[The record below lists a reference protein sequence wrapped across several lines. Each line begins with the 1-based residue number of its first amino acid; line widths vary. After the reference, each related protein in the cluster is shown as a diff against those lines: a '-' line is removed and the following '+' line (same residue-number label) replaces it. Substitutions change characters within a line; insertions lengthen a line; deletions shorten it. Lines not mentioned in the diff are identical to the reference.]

1 MYKIFAFLSALIVIN
16 ECINILEAL
25 NRNMIICS
33 KNHDHNDIICKDE
46 NDIVLSTLQEQE
58 NIGSYLN
65 DYLNK
70 MEYYIESSNLWIG
83 IRAKLSHKTLTL
95 DLKQNKKPKVTTKD
109 KYMFNSAITVKRV
122 EGVNG
127 TLKISL
133 GRTVIIRELFDKFTI
148 TSERNTNKPYILKYN
163 CRNLKNPIQ
172 NMMICRKYNN
182 ASSNVW
188 IGIRLR
194 YGKLIINLIQDKK
207 PIVTVKSVYMFN
219 TVMQVKRLEGL
230 NGTLS
235 ISIGRK
241 TVQEPIFGNIIITS
255 ERGTDKRHYVLQHN
269 GYYLEDSVIHHDL
282 RNPNRYLEGS
292 NKRFILKLEQ
302 DEKPNA
308 AIIKRRELVN
318 GALVILRD
326 SETLRQQVF
335 GYIEIT
341 TFTVHMVIC
350 RRGLTSIYKCENENG
365 DIIYTTEENAEKVI
379 NEYLN
384 NTDHRIRTLNL
395 LIGITLG
402 NENVTLALDQD
413 ENLKNAGHWWNS
425 DVTVKRL
432 ENINGVLIMSTGN
445 KIYYEPVL
453 GFIDLISSNKQA
465 KYLFHLQQ
473 YVRNVMICRKH
484 DNFTFICD
492 KDNGHVISTTLGLAN
507 KNLSLNIEQDHLPVV
522 KDLEE
527 KLFDSVL
534 LIKRLECMSG
544 TLTISIGHKTFRE
557 RVFGIVNISSPI
569 IDAKPYSLQYY
580 GSNIL

>member
-1 MYKIFAFLSALIVIN
+1 
-16 ECINILEAL
+16 
-25 NRNMIICS
+25 
-33 KNHDHNDIICKDE
+33 
-46 NDIVLSTLQEQE
+46 
-58 NIGSYLN
+58 
-65 DYLNK
+65 
-70 MEYYIESSNLWIG
+70 
-83 IRAKLSHKTLTL
+83 
-95 DLKQNKKPKVTTKD
+95 
-109 KYMFNSAITVKRV
+109 
-122 EGVNG
+122 
-127 TLKISL
+127 
-133 GRTVIIRELFDKFTI
+133 
-148 TSERNTNKPYILKYN
+148 
-163 CRNLKNPIQ
+163 
-172 NMMICRKYNN
+172 
-182 ASSNVW
+182 
-188 IGIRLR
+188 
-194 YGKLIINLIQDKK
+194 
-207 PIVTVKSVYMFN
+207 MFN

-492 KDNGHVISTTLGLAN
+492 KDNGHVISTTLG
-507 KNLSLNIEQDHLPVV
+507 
-522 KDLEE
+522 
-527 KLFDSVL
+527 
-534 LIKRLECMSG
+534 RLELDIKNYLYNVDHYIRGRHSRHSAVNG
-544 TLTISIGHKTFRE
+544 TILRALSSAQIPATLEPCGLSTENNTAYTCIDRFAPSFNNNSFVRAENSQINKYTFLTNCNLVSIVSDTTGFFGNHALTFFKSLGKKIRAITGDPRKASISDSEYLLLYADLTALPSTALFLDLLPPNN
-557 RVFGIVNISSPI
+557 NISTECA
-569 IDAKPYSLQYY
+569 IDFILDTSSL
-580 GSNIL
+580 